1 MATKSNIVIDQGSD
15 LTLQVSCTNAAGEIF
30 DLSNYTAACKLRKH
44 WTSSTAYTLTSTVT
58 GASLGE
64 ITLSAN
70 NTTTSAIPPGRYMF
84 DVEVTSNTGT
94 ITRVLQGVAT
104 VTPEIT
110 R

>member
-15 LTLQVSCTNAAGEIF
+15 LSLQITCTNSAGEVF
-30 DLSNYTAACKLRKH
+30 DLSNYTSECKIRKH
-44 WTSSTAYTLTSTVT
+44 WSSNTSYSLTSTVT
-58 GASLGE
+58 GASTGE
-64 ITLSAN
+64 LTLSAN
-70 NTTTSAIPPGRYMF
+70 NTVTSAIPPGRYMY

-94 ITRVLQGVAT
+94 VTRVLQGTAT

>member
-15 LTLQVSCTNAAGEIF
+15 LSLQVSCTNSAGEVF
-30 DLSNYTAACKLRKH
+30 NLSNYTAACKLRKH
-44 WTSSTAYTLTSTVT
+44 WSSNTAYTITSTIT
-58 GASLGE
+58 GATLGE

-70 NTTTSAIPPGRYMF
+70 NTVTTAIPPGRYMY

-94 ITRVLQGVAT
+94 VTRVLQGTAT